1 MPPKAVQRK
10 EKAMDAEDAAL
21 LLVCFVAALLL
32 VFGVI

>member
-1 MPPKAVQRK
+1 M
-10 EKAMDAEDAAL
+10 ETEDAAL